1 MFSRR
6 DVRWVLTNLNYF
18 ETTSPGQS
26 SREAARRARRLSAA
40 QLRLQN
46 TRRRLTVG
54 LRGSARPHS
63 RQAEGTVST
72 TGTLGEPVRSGS
84 KGASG
89 WRRGTAG
96 PHRNTCFGGSPSP
109 AMRPAGLVRFP
120 ALWPPANCSW
130 APNYCHSGVSG
141 GSSDFGPLCL
151 PGAGCGWMNIDETA
165 AAVE

>member
-1 MFSRR
+1 M
-6 DVRWVLTNLNYF
+6 RWMLTNLNYF

-89 WRRGTAG
+89 LRRGTA
-96 PHRNTCFGGSPSP
+96 PAIRVALENPGGS
-109 AMRPAGLVRFP
+109 
-120 ALWPPANCSW
+120 
-130 APNYCHSGVSG
+130 
-141 GSSDFGPLCL
+141 
-151 PGAGCGWMNIDETA
+151 
-165 AAVE
+165 

>member
-1 MFSRR
+1 MLSRR
-6 DVRWVLTNLNYF
+6 DVRWMITNLNYF

-84 KGASG
+84 KGANG
-89 WRRGTAG
+89 LRRGAA
-96 PHRNTCFGGSPSP
+96 P
-109 AMRPAGLVRFP
+109 AIRPAGLVRFP